1 MKEIDFCQPL
11 TQLESFNQVLDT
23 LGKKTPQTA
32 LCAGAIDGQKSHI
45 AWALGKELDRP
56 LVIITHSEQ
65 KAVEITRDLSF
76 FGKNP
81 QLFPALDFMANYVE
95 VASKDIIIQRLNIL
109 SQITFP
115 LVTTVDALL
124 SPLSPPDDFQKHFV
138 NLKQGQEV
146 ALPGLALQLVKMG
159 YERCLQVEGRG
170 QFAIRGGILD
180 IFTSACTN
188 PFRVEFWGD
197 EIDGIRYMDL
207 ETQRSIVGEP
217 LEEIQILP
225 MKERLGDEIA
235 TLFDYFPENILV
247 CFDEP
252 ARIATRAEE
261 RHNEYTAMLQD
272 LLERGQITPDLAT
285 PALQYAHIL
294 QRVEPFHKVLF
305 NLMSQNVRDFSPNVM
320 VHFEGKAATTF
331 AGRIDLLVEDVQY
344 LLSQN
349 YQVVITAGGEHR
361 AQRLLG
367 ELVGW
372 NGTDDSPFTSS
383 QLHICPGEISTGFE
397 YPQLKL
403 AIISFSEP
411 REGEKKRRKVR
422 RAPKKRNPIDHFT
435 DLNVGDYVVH
445 DQHGIGVYH
454 GLEKIVVDGITRD
467 YLKIGYRGQANLFVA
482 INQMDALQK
491 YIGGGDISPQLS
503 KLGGDA
509 WSKAKSKAKAAVEE
523 VARELVELYA
533 KREAIKGYAYEA
545 DTVWQAEFEDA
556 FIFEETDDQLAAVED
571 IKRDME
577 SPKVMDRLICGDVG
591 YGKTEV
597 AIRAAF
603 KAVCD
608 QKQVAFLCPTTILAQ
623 QHYNTFIQR
632 MKDFPVNVQVVSRF
646 RSSKEIK
653 LVLDDV
659 KSGRVDI
666 LIGTHRLLS
675 TDVEFAN
682 LGLIIVDEEQ
692 RFGVMHKEKLKQKWS
707 HVDVVTLSATPIP
720 RTLHMSLSGIRDMSI
735 LSQPPLERQ
744 PIQTYVLEYS
754 PEMVKSSINRE
765 MARGGQVYYLHNRVQ
780 NIASTAAKIGELVPE
795 ASVAYAHGQM
805 NERELENVM
814 MDFID
819 GAIDVLVCTTIVESG
834 LDIPNVNT
842 IIIQDA
848 DHLGLSQLYQLRGRV
863 GRTGRSSFAYLMYQ
877 KDKVLTEVAE
887 KRLQTIREFTEFG
900 AGFKI
905 AMRDLEIRG
914 AGNLL
919 GTSQHGN
926 MDAVGYEMYCK
937 LLDIAVREMRGMEIP
952 EAFETLMD
960 LTLDAY
966 IPDSYIPHEGQR
978 LDIYK
983 KISHITNQTDFY
995 DMQEEMEDRFGT
1007 MPPCAQNLLDIAL
1020 LKSRANACD
1029 IVSIKQHGVEISIVF
1044 KADAK
1049 VDPITIYRLVKESK
1063 GKMKFTLG
1071 KSPSLTYKG
1080 RDGEA
1085 IIGTITTIVL
1095 SLTP

>member
-1 MKEIDFCQPL
+1 
-11 TQLESFNQVLDT
+11 
-23 LGKKTPQTA
+23 
-32 LCAGAIDGQKSHI
+32 
-45 AWALGKELDRP
+45 

-65 KAVEITRDLSF
+65 KAREITRDLAF
-76 FGKNP
+76 FGTP
-81 QLFPALDFMANYVE
+81 AQFFPALDFMANYVE
-95 VASKDIIIQRLNIL
+95 VASKDVIIQRLNIL
-109 SQITFP
+109 SQIKLP

-124 SPLSPPDDFQKHFV
+124 SPLSPPDEFKRHFV
-138 NLKQGQEV
+138 NLKEGQEV
-146 ALPGLALQLVKMG
+146 ALDGLALQLVQMG
-159 YERCLQVEGRG
+159 YERSEQVEGHG

-180 IFTSACTN
+180 IFGPACTN
-188 PFRVEFWGD
+188 PLRMEFWGD
-197 EIDGIRYMDL
+197 EIDSIRYIDI
-207 ETQRSIVGEP
+207 ETQRSIEGER
-217 LEEIQILP
+217 LLEIQLLP
-225 MKERLGDEIA
+225 MKEHLGDTIA
-235 TLFDYFPENILV
+235 TLFEYFPENTLI

-252 ARIATRAEE
+252 ARIATRADE
-261 RHNEYTAMLQD
+261 RHDEYTTVLQD
-272 LLERGQITPDLAT
+272 LLEREQITSDQAK
-285 PALQYAHIL
+285 PALNYADIL
-294 QRVEPFHKVLF
+294 QATNPFHKVLF
-305 NLMSQNVRDFSPNVM
+305 NLMSQNVKDFTPSVL

-331 AGRIDLLVEDVQY
+331 AGRIDLLAEDVQY
-344 LLSQN
+344 LLSQD
-349 YQVVITAGGEHR
+349 YQIIITAGGEHR
-361 AQRLLG
+361 AERLSE

-372 NGTDDSPFTSS
+372 GIAPA
-383 QLHICPGEISTGFE
+383 QLHVHAGEISTGFE

-403 AIISFSEP
+403 AIISFAEP

-422 RAPKKRNPIDHFT
+422 RTPKKRNPIDHFT

-445 DQHGIGVYH
+445 DQQGIGVYH
-454 GLEKIVVDGITRD
+454 GLEKIVVDSITRD
-467 YLKIGYRGQANLFVA
+467 YLKIGYRGQANLYVA

-491 YIGGGDISPQLS
+491 YIGGGDIKPQLS

-509 WSKAKSKAKAAVEE
+509 WSRTKAKAKAAVEE

-533 KREAIKGYAYEA
+533 KREAVKGHAYEA
-545 DTVWQAEFEDA
+545 DTVWQTEFEDA
-556 FIFEETDDQLAAVED
+556 FIFEETDDQLLAVED
-571 IKRDME
+571 VKRDME
-577 SPKVMDRLICGDVG
+577 STKVMDRLICGDVG

-623 QHYNTFIQR
+623 QHYNTFVQR
-632 MKDFPVNVQVVSRF
+632 MKDFPINVQVVSRF
-646 RSSKEIK
+646 RSSKETK
-653 LVLDDV
+653 LVIDDV

-754 PEMVKSSINRE
+754 PEMVKSSITRE

-780 NIASTAAKIGELVPE
+780 NIASTAAKIQSLVPD
-795 ASVAYAHGQM
+795 ASVAYAHGKM
-805 NERELENVM
+805 NERELENAM

-863 GRTGRSSFAYLMYQ
+863 GRAGRSSFAYLMYQ

-919 GTSQHGN
+919 GTSQHGH

-937 LLDIAVREMRGMEIP
+937 LLDIAMREMRGMEIP

-960 LTLDAY
+960 LALDAY
-966 IPDSYIPHEGQR
+966 IPNIYIPHEGQR

-995 DMQEEMEDRFGT
+995 DVQEEIEDRFGT
-1007 MPPCAQNLLDIAL
+1007 MPPSAQNLLDIAL
-1020 LKSRANACD
+1020 LKARANACD
-1029 IVSIKQHGVEISIVF
+1029 IVAIKQNGTNISIAF

-1049 VDPITIYRLVKESK
+1049 VDPLTISRLVQESK
-1063 GKMKFTLG
+1063 GKMKFTIGTNPVLN
-1071 KSPSLTYKG
+1071 YKG
-1080 RDGEA
+1080 QDGEA

-1095 SLTP
+1095 GLTQ